1 MTRPF
6 RTRLAASVAALLL
19 AAGALAPAAAAK
31 ERPLFELTDPRG
43 DDHGDGTLV
52 YPDNDSYTKGE
63 LDLVSFAV
71 RPDGA
76 GSWFVFELARPVR
89 SPDRRTV
96 DQIGTTLESLARHG
110 FYTFNV
116 DVYVDTDRK
125 VGSGGQYTLPG
136 RRVEV
141 SPETAWDRAVV
152 VTPRPHF
159 ARSELRRSM
168 MRALR
173 REMRKDQPD
182 LTDAQAEAMLEQIPA
197 DVERRVHFPHQVK
210 VSGRRVEV
218 FVPDEFLGGKP
229 SPDWAYLVVVTAADL
244 QQSADLSGRLGLTDP
259 QEERL
264 LVQPLATGRPREAV
278 GGGREGHTLQPV
290 VFDVIVPPG
299 PSQEDLLRNYDQR
312 QGRRAQLPGVVP
324 SAVAARP

>member
-1 MTRPF
+1 MRRSLSF
-6 RTRLAASVAALLL
+6 GLAAFAAALLL
-19 AAGALAPAAAAK
+19 APAVAGAA
-31 ERPLFELTDPRG
+31 ERTLFELEDPRG
-43 DDHGDGTLV
+43 DDHGDGSLL
-52 YPDNDSYTKGE
+52 YPDNDNFARGE

-71 RPDGA
+71 REGDG
-76 GSWFVFELARPVR
+76 GSWFAFELARPVR
-89 SPDRRTV
+89 QPDRRPV
-96 DQIGTTLESLARHG
+96 DDLGTALDSLARHG

-125 VGSGGQYTLPG
+125 VGSGGLYTLPG

-229 SPDWAYLVVVTAADL
+229 SPDWAYLVIVTAADL

-290 VFDVIVPPG
+290 VFDLIAPPG

-312 QGRRAQLPGVVP
+312 QGRRAQLRGVVP
-324 SAVAARP
+324 SAAGGGS